1 MIKLRNCIV
10 TISLFL
16 LVALLP
22 GLSNSISV
30 KAQEYII
37 TEDQAATI
45 KEHKL
50 IVENDEY
57 QLYLYEE
64 TLSIIIRDKRTGAIM
79 ESTVSEEDGKS
90 NASWKNFMQSGIV
103 LEVIDN
109 VSTQLTRASLLDG
122 ARVDVQLTDNG
133 FTADVSYEKYGFTYQ
148 VKVALL
154 DNGFSVEIPD
164 DSITETNDQ
173 YKIGNIYVYPFM
185 GNTYLG
191 DRDGY
196 MLIPD
201 GNGAIINL
209 EDNAGKYT
217 SGFSQ
222 RVYGENVGFN
232 ESHVLSLFWGEFQTV
247 NDAEMIMAPV
257 FGMVHTD
264 SKMAYLGIIEEGEYD
279 ASIEAYP
286 NGAYTNY
293 NWITSKFRL
302 RQVYVQPT
310 SKSGGSMPR
319 VEEDRTHSNIKVRFA
334 FTRDEDANY
343 SGLAKSYRNYLLEKQ
358 ELIKQE
364 NDFKVRLD
372 FLGSDIKKWF
382 IFDVSVPMT
391 TTKQV
396 MTIFEDLQ
404 EENVTDILAVYKGWQ
419 KGGINTLPITKYEAD
434 WKLGGTKKLTKL
446 IKDAEEMGID
456 LYLYQDALRANPSTS
471 NTTYNVVKRIDKRL
485 FEEETYK
492 DVFEKMV
499 YLTPKKS
506 AENIKKLLKTYTEK
520 SVEHIALSGVT
531 NKLFSYTYSGS
542 TYSRVD
548 TANVYNELLQTMSES
563 TDMILDE
570 PFAYLWKYADALY
583 NIPVGSSD
591 YIFADEDVPFLSIVL
606 KGVMPLY
613 GDYTNFEADKN
624 EYFLNLVE
632 TGIFPSFYL
641 TYEDTSKLLYTNSSN
656 IYSAKYSVYK
666 NEIIEYYT
674 KLKEVNKTVQGACID
689 KHERPQENVA
699 VVTYD
704 NGVKIYVNYNSYTV
718 DIDGVTVDAM
728 SYRVGE
734 ANE

>member
-1 MIKLRNCIV
+1 MRNCIV

-364 NDFKVRLD
+364 DDFKVRLD